1 VKSFSTI
8 RGRLTKVE
16 ASMPVASSAP
26 GKTSEEMIR
35 EVHRLLAEVEANP
48 SAEVEPWNPADYPP
62 EVVAMV
68 EQVERMQ
75 KTMVWSDQQGCFVE
89 PGTVRP

>member
-1 VKSFSTI
+1 
-8 RGRLTKVE
+8 
-16 ASMPVASSAP
+16 
-26 GKTSEEMIR
+26 
-35 EVHRLLAEVEANP
+35 
-48 SAEVEPWNPADYPP
+48 VEPWNPADYPP